1 MGLFEET
8 AVKAKDAFDAVAKK
22 TNEVIGIQKL
32 KISAAR
38 VESQMSKDYE
48 ILGRMFFDEKADDED
63 LGEAYKT
70 VIDGIKESKE
80 ELAEINAQIDE
91 QKRTRNCLF
100 NIVRGLQ
107 LKAIKTQSV
116 KWFLTMHKAM
126 EPKKISIRL

>member
-48 ILGRMFFDEKADDED
+48 ILGRMFFDENADNEE

-70 VIDGIKESKE
+70 LIDGIKDSKE
-80 ELAEINAQIDE
+80 ELESINSQIDE
-91 QKRTRNCLF
+91 QKKTIKCPNCGAKNPDVSKYCSECGEKL
-100 NIVRGLQ
+100 
-107 LKAIKTQSV
+107 
-116 KWFLTMHKAM
+116 
-126 EPKKISIRL
+126 

>member
-70 VIDGIKESKE
+70 VIDGITESKE

-91 QKRTRNCLF
+91 QKRTRNCPNCGAKNPDTSKYCGECGEKL
-100 NIVRGLQ
+100 
-107 LKAIKTQSV
+107 
-116 KWFLTMHKAM
+116 
-126 EPKKISIRL
+126 